1 MNIHYFIVRNRF
13 YGTDFWL
20 KAFTL
25 PSLKIDGKGSP
36 YGKMDS
42 SLEFQG
48 QKDCWVN
55 LWQSRTGRDSNSD
68 QIRPYILDV
77 CTLTSSLKSVKKESV
92 ERGLI
97 GRKILQ
103 KTTFWENRNYQEPFV
118 VRNFCVWSVSSRAP
132 LFWYRQRQ
140 YLGQVIIQS
149 FWQFVLWTP

>member
-1 MNIHYFIVRNRF
+1 
-13 YGTDFWL
+13 
-20 KAFTL
+20 
-25 PSLKIDGKGSP
+25 
-36 YGKMDS
+36 MDS

-77 CTLTSSLKSVKKESV
+77 CILISSLKSVKKKSV

-103 KTTFWENRNYQEPFV
+103 KLLSGKTAIIKN
-118 VRNFCVWSVSSRAP
+118 P
-132 LFWYRQRQ
+132 LWYETSAFDLSQAERP
-140 YLGQVIIQS
+140 S
-149 FWQFVLWTP
+149 FDTDNGNI